1 MQELDFLKRL
11 KIKISKENVV
21 GMDSSHSYQRTTVEL
36 FYADDEDRDILLS
49 SDFIDEELKI
59 QTFYY

>member
-21 GMDSSHSYQRTTVEL
+21 GIDSSHSYQRTTVEL

-49 SDFIDEELKI
+49 SDFIDEDLTI
-59 QTFYY
+59 